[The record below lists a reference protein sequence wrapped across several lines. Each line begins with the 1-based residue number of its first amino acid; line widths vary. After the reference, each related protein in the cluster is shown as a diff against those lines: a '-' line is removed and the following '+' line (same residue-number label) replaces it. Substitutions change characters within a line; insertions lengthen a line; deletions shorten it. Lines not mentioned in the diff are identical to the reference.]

1 MGNNR
6 GRWMINLGLLLIAAA
21 LYLSVYNLDQA
32 RQASESAEEVIEQ
45 MCQTLP
51 TLPEAAP
58 GEETEE
64 ANLPDYVRNPD
75 KEMPVQTVNGQDYIG
90 VLEIPVLELELPIIS
105 QWSYPRLKI
114 APCRYSGSIYSAD
127 MVIAAHNYSTHF
139 GKLKTLSQ
147 GDRVVF
153 TDMDGNVFAY
163 QVAALETL
171 QPMAS
176 EEMKTGDWDL
186 TLFTC
191 TIGGKSRVT
200 VRCVRE
206 EGTVLYDKK

>member
-64 ANLPDYVRNPD
+64 ANLPDYVRNPE

-90 VLEIPVLELELPIIS
+90 VLLFDHAHQPLVVLAELAVVQVRQLNRADGRGEL
-105 QWSYPRLKI
+105 RRGEDVVGHLK
-114 APCRYSGSIYSAD
+114 G
-127 MVIAAHNYSTHF
+127 
-139 GKLKTLSQ
+139 
-147 GDRVVF
+147 VF
-153 TDMDGNVFAY
+153 QA
-163 QVAALETL
+163 
-171 QPMAS
+171 
-176 EEMKTGDWDL
+176 
-186 TLFTC
+186 
-191 TIGGKSRVT
+191 
-200 VRCVRE
+200 E
-206 EGTVLYDKK
+206 EGPGGYQNTDFNP